1 MAWGDGMG
9 RWRGSVSPAPAVSSR
24 GFPPPSARCLPALH
38 PTAPRSTRSRRSCA
52 APAMAAGGSR
62 WRSYLGVIVSRQG
75 QRVQQFQQAE
85 DILLTLLE
93 HVHGAE
99 PRFLVDYCRNLE
111 AFEFTLRASE
121 DAVTVEVPLRLDGDA
136 LRVRPCQPGD
146 PGTCHLE
153 VPSAVTG
160 VEDWTSAGEIERG
173 GGTVRHLAP
182 GKVLQHLK
190 ELLVSAI
197 VHCQRRF
204 LLQPGD
210 LSAENLKEDAMELS
224 LSVRGGWKTVRFDIV
239 PVVRRQQEPL
249 RLEGRQRDRGFPE
262 GSLQKAMAE
271 AHFIPASPHCWRS
284 SAHLPVLKL
293 LWAVDTLQG
302 PRLDSLRLL
311 EQLSSQ
317 DWREEDGRAGL
328 SFDHLKMVLLW
339 STELFPSPED
349 WQDLEG
355 SVYRLLV
362 VLLRCLATRRL
373 PHFLRPEENL
383 FHGEPLD
390 LASLYPKVEAF
401 AQDPPRFL
409 RFHFGL
415 PASAKGLQADPEVG
429 ALLRLPAE
437 DGAYWDTA
445 YFDILLSQLQVYRIE
460 DDARRSAMSQLLAK
474 VQREIP
480 TRS

>member
-1 MAWGDGMG
+1 
-9 RWRGSVSPAPAVSSR
+9 
-24 GFPPPSARCLPALH
+24 
-38 PTAPRSTRSRRSCA
+38 
-52 APAMAAGGSR
+52 MAAGGSR

-262 GSLQKAMAE
+262 GSLQKATAE

-445 YFDILLSQLQVYRIE
+445 YFDILLSQLQVYRIQ